1 MNSISP
7 GSPNSTTMNDD
18 IREFIVKLLLEKGA
32 IPEGI
37 AVDDYRYL
45 DNGHIDSI
53 GFIKF
58 IFRVEEQF
66 RVRFV
71 EADIGGAEIR
81 SVGGLVRLIATKQAA

>member
-1 MNSISP
+1 MNDIESAFLS
-7 GSPNSTTMNDD
+7 SATMNG

-32 IPEGI
+32 IPVGV

-66 RVRFV
+66 RVQFS
-71 EADIGGAEIR
+71 EADIGGTEIR
-81 SVGGLVRLIATKQAA
+81 SVGGLVRLVAAKQAA